1 MGQSSGTLGM
11 ARGVFAL
18 VGIGA
23 ILMAA
28 SNLSSGQSL
37 SDPVFPAAIGLGA
50 MALGAA
56 RWVEAPQP
64 LAAVAT
70 WLGIAAMGVALA
82 VFWGFLLPT
91 TSLDVV
97 ALAGVPTLILAAAGV
112 RLGVARRRAGALGT
126 RPRQGSD

>member
-1 MGQSSGTLGM
+1 MGQSSGTLGA
-11 ARGVFAL
+11 ARGIFGL

-23 ILMAA
+23 IVMAV

-50 MALGAA
+50 LVLGAA

-70 WLGIAAMGVALA
+70 WLGIAAMAVALA

-112 RLGVARRRAGALGT
+112 RLGAARRGAGVLGA
-126 RPRQGSD
+126 RPR